1 MEVQRCKSGFYAIIS
16 VSFFFWIGKKKYY
29 KRSELCTQKK
39 KKAARGYKKR
49 KRKQLYTRGER
60 IYKQQPYTR
69 VIIVKYNFANK

>member
-16 VSFFFWIGKKKYY
+16 VFFFLIGKKKYY
-29 KRSELCTQKK
+29 KRSELCTKK
-39 KKAARGYKKR
+39 KKAAKGYKKR

-60 IYKQQPYTR
+60 IYKQQLYTR